1 MIEAGDPDQSVRLV
15 VCSPN
20 RWEPKIRREHAM
32 VDLASKDGH
41 AIAFIESAHD
51 VRMLRRSDTRA
62 AWLRGW
68 SSSGS
73 VFFDGLVRVRRTST
87 IVPAHRG
94 GLAARIDT
102 WRLRRVLLQEPD
114 VESSV
119 IVATAPW
126 QWPAVRG
133 ASGRRSVFDCG
144 DDWAVLLPERH
155 EAMRRLYE
163 RIGREADAI
172 VVASPG
178 LAQYFPLRKTAVIA
192 NGVGGDVLE
201 PALTRRPLERRM
213 VYVGT
218 VNERFDAPL
227 VAHVMR
233 ALPGWRLDIFGGC
246 AYAGHGSAP
255 GVEFRRLLVE
265 HRDCIRWHGPV
276 GRPDLSRILDSGR
289 TLIVPHRAEWSVGQD
304 SQKLYE
310 YAARGRPIVSTNWS
324 PQLAYLGTPGL
335 AVADDARTFV
345 ASVLRLEDERPHR
358 AAQRRQ
364 WAEAHRWEN
373 RWSAWR
379 GALLG

>member
-1 MIEAGDPDQSVRLV
+1 MIGAGDPDPSPSLV

-32 VDLASKDGH
+32 IDLASRNGH
-41 AIAFIESAHD
+41 AVAFIETAGD

-68 SSSGS
+68 SGSGS
-73 VFFDGLVRVRRTST
+73 VFLDGRVRVRRTST

-102 WRLRRVLLQEPD
+102 WRLRRVLQQEPD

-126 QWPAVRG
+126 QWPAVQGVSR
-133 ASGRRSVFDCG
+133 RRSIFDCG
-144 DDWAVLLPERH
+144 DDWAVLLPGRH
-155 EAMRRLYE
+155 DAIRRLYD

-172 VVASPG
+172 VIASTE
-178 LAQYFPLRKTAVIA
+178 LAQYFPPRKTAFIA
-192 NGVGGDVLE
+192 NGVGGDVLD
-201 PALTRRPLERRM
+201 PPLTRRPVECRM

-218 VNERFDAPL
+218 LNERFDAPL
-227 VAHVMR
+227 VAHIMR

-276 GRPDLSRILDSGR
+276 GRSDLSRILDSGR
-289 TLIVPHRAEWSVGQD
+289 TLIVPHRAEWSAGQD

-310 YAARGRPIVSTNWS
+310 YAARGRPTVSTNWS
-324 PQLAYLGTPGL
+324 PRLASLGTPGL
-335 AVADDARTFV
+335 AVAEDAGTFV
-345 ASVLRLEDERPHR
+345 ASILRLEDEHPHR
-358 AAQRRQ
+358 AAERRE
-364 WAEAHRWEN
+364 WAEAQRWED
-373 RWSAWR
+373 RWTAWR
-379 GALLG
+379 RSLFG